1 MADIVKKTK
10 RDFPV
15 NKVRNIGIIA
25 HIDAGK
31 TTTTERILFYTGKI
45 HKMGNIDDG
54 TTTTDTMI
62 QERERGITIQSACI
76 TTFWKDHRFN
86 VIDTPGHVDFTAEV
100 ERSLRVLDGA
110 VMVFDGNAGVQAQS
124 ETVWRQADK
133 YGVPRIAFVN
143 KMDKIGA
150 DFDMALDSIRQKL
163 QAPIVPMVIPIG
175 QEHDFVGVI
184 DLLNQKMIIWDKDD
198 QGIEFSVNDITPD
211 YQDRANKARA
221 RMVEKI
227 AGEDEVLMSKFLNDE
242 TIEVDE
248 LKAVLRKATIAK
260 KLFPVYCG
268 SAWRNKGIQPVLD
281 AIVNYLP
288 SPVDLP
294 PVTGFDPQT
303 QAEISRNLTSQESLS
318 ALLFKVQADPHV
330 GTLSYVRI
338 YSGVLKSGSEVY
350 NPTKQT
356 EERIGRLLLMHSD
369 KREPIDEGYA
379 GEIVACIGLKESSTG
394 DTLSDKANPISLSPI
409 QFSDPVIS
417 LAIEPASK
425 DDQEKMGAA
434 LSRLSSEDP
443 TFKVSYNHETGQ
455 TIIAGMGEL
464 YLDIIVDRLTREF
477 GVNVKTGAPQVAYK
491 ETISIPSQGEGK
503 YIHQSG
509 GRGQYGHC
517 KVKVEPKN
525 RGEGYEFINGI
536 KGGVIPANFIPAI
549 EKGVKETLQN
559 GIISGYPSVDIKV
572 TVYDGSYH
580 DVDSSEMAFKLAGS
594 YAIKDAFQSAKPII
608 LEPIMAMEVNVPSEF
623 MGTVIGD
630 LSSRRGQINSTKEDK
645 GYSIIE
651 AEIPLEAVR
660 GYATIIRSLT
670 QGRGSFYM
678 EPKFYKQVPQVIQ
691 DQIVSNFTG
700 GNGQK

>member
-1 MADIVKKTK
+1 MADIIKKTK

-15 NKVRNIGIIA
+15 DRVRNIGIIA

-45 HKMGNIDDG
+45 HKIGSIDEG
-54 TTTTDTMI
+54 TTTTDIMI

-150 DFDMALDSIRQKL
+150 DFQMALDSIRQKL

-175 QEHDFVGVI
+175 QEHDFVGVV
-184 DLLNQKMIIWDKDD
+184 DLLNQKMLVWDKDD
-198 QGIEFSVNDITPD
+198 QGIEFSVNEITPD
-211 YQDRANKARA
+211 YQDKVNKARA
-221 RMVEKI
+221 IMVEAI

-248 LKAVLRKATIAK
+248 LKTVLRKATIAK

-294 PVTGFDPQT
+294 PVVGFDPQT
-303 QAEISRNLTSQESLS
+303 QAEISRKLTKEESLS

-338 YSGVLKSGSEVY
+338 YSGTLKSGSEVY

-369 KREPIDEGYA
+369 KREPIDEGFA

-394 DTLSDKANPISLSPI
+394 DTLCDRSNPISLSPI

-417 LAIEPASK
+417 LAVEPASK
-425 DDQEKMGAA
+425 DDQEKMGTA
-434 LSRLSSEDP
+434 LNRLASEDP

-464 YLDIIVDRLTREF
+464 YLDIVVDRLTREF

-491 ETISIPSQGEGK
+491 ETISLPSQGEGK

-517 KVKVEPKN
+517 KVRVEPKN
-525 RGEGYEFINGI
+525 RGEGYEFVNGI

-559 GIISGYPSVDIKV
+559 GIISGYPAVDIKV

-594 YAIKDAFQSAKPII
+594 YAIKDAFQTAKPII
-608 LEPIMAMEVNVPSEF
+608 LEPVMAMEVNVPSEF

-645 GYSIIE
+645 GFSIIE

-678 EPKFYKQVPQVIQ
+678 EPKYYKQVPQVIQ

>member
-15 NKVRNIGIIA
+15 EKVRNIGIIA

-45 HKMGNIDDG
+45 HKMGSIDEG

-76 TTFWKDHRFN
+76 TTFWKNHRFN

-150 DFDMALDSIRQKL
+150 DFQMALDSIRQKL

-175 QEHDFVGVI
+175 QEHDFVGVV
-184 DLLNQKMIIWDKDD
+184 DLLNQKMIVWDKDD
-198 QGIEFSVNDITPD
+198 QGIEFSVNEITPD
-211 YQDRANKARA
+211 YQDKVDKARA
-221 RMVEKI
+221 IMVETI
-227 AGEDEVLMSKFLNDE
+227 AGVDEVLMSKFLSDE
-242 TIEVDE
+242 KIEVDE
-248 LKAVLRKATIAK
+248 LKTVLRKATIAK

-288 SPVDLP
+288 SPIDLP
-294 PVTGFDPQT
+294 PVSGFDPQT
-303 QAEISRNLTSQESLS
+303 QAEITRNPIQSDPLS

-330 GTLSYVRI
+330 GNLSYVRI
-338 YSGVLKSGSEVY
+338 YSGTLKSGSQVY

-379 GEIVACIGLKESSTG
+379 GEIVACIGLKESGTG
-394 DTLSDKANPISLSPI
+394 DTLCDRSNPISLSPI

-425 DDQEKMGAA
+425 DDQEKMGTA
-434 LSRLSSEDP
+434 LNRLASEDP

-464 YLDIIVDRLTREF
+464 YLDVTVDRLTREF

-491 ETISIPSQGEGK
+491 ETISIPSEGEGK

-517 KVKVEPKN
+517 KVRVEPKN
-525 RGEGYEFINGI
+525 RGEGYEFVNGI
-536 KGGVIPANFIPAI
+536 KGGIIPANFIPAI

-559 GIISGYPSVDIKV
+559 GIISGYPAIDIKV
-572 TVYDGSYH
+572 TVFDGSYH

-594 YAIKDAFQSAKPII
+594 YAIKDAFQKARPII
-608 LEPIMAMEVNVPSEF
+608 LEPVMAMEVNVPSEF

-645 GYSIIE
+645 GFSIIE

-660 GYATIIRSLT
+660 GYATVIRSLT

-678 EPKFYKQVPQVIQ
+678 EPKYYKQVPQLIQ